1 MDGPVVLAGLCSDT
15 QMLYGD
21 MGHPEDIL
29 IPEDERAWGS
39 WNKNYRTV
47 NQPIDIKFK
56 PLYDIGD
63 EAYTVYFQVSNRTE
77 N

>member
-29 IPEDERAWGS
+29 IPEDERAWG
-39 WNKNYRTV
+39 K
-47 NQPIDIKFK
+47 
-56 PLYDIGD
+56 L
-63 EAYTVYFQVSNRTE
+63 E
-77 N
+77 